1 MLMPCLP
8 VDLLL
13 MLPLLLVEV
22 VSLVL
27 VVFLVVLMAMV
38 VLVFLVVLVVLLA
51 MALVEHRLRRLGGD
65 GARESMRCHTPMPT
79 QRRVNCLARS
89 TRMERNGRDDGG
101 ELFRMETLLC

>member
-1 MLMPCLP
+1 M
-8 VDLLL
+8 
-13 MLPLLLVEV
+13 
-22 VSLVL
+22 
-27 VVFLVVLMAMV
+27 
-38 VLVFLVVLVVLLA
+38 A

-79 QRRVNCLARS
+79 RRRVNCLARS